1 MERENFMISEALL
14 TAGHFVLSINVVK
27 HHHHPVVVGAKC
39 NSPFLPCF
47 FQVSILLLSP
57 LAFSFSS
64 LAAFR
69 SPFSFFFF
77 LSTIP
82 PLFSRC
88 LSTAFSF
95 SFSFSSSPL
104 LFFSELFSFFSAAA
118 ATAVAV
124 AVAAASC
131 DEDVGEDH
139 DSEDVDDEDV
149 EELSSSSVFPVWK
162 RK

>member
-64 LAAFR
+64 LAAFP

-95 SFSFSSSPL
+95 PSSPL

-131 DEDVGEDH
+131 DEDVGEDE

>member
-64 LAAFR
+64 LAAFP

-95 SFSFSSSPL
+95 SFSSSPL

-118 ATAVAV
+118 AAAVAV

-131 DEDVGEDH
+131 DEDVGEDE